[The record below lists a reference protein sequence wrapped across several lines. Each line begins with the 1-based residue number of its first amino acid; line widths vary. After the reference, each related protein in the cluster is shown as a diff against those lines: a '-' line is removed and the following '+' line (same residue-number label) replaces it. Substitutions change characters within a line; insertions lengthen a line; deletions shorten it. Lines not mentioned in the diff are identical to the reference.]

1 MTNIKELIKNLK
13 EIENKENYI
22 VDINFPNPFQIEIK
36 INK

>member
-1 MTNIKELIKNLK
+1 MSIKELIKNLK

>member
-1 MTNIKELIKNLK
+1 MSIKELIKNLK
-13 EIENKENYI
+13 EIKNKENYI

>member
-1 MTNIKELIKNLK
+1 MSIKELIKNLK
-13 EIENKENYI
+13 KIENKENYI

>member
-1 MTNIKELIKNLK
+1 MSIKELIKNLK

-22 VDINFPNPFQIEIK
+22 VDVNFPNPFQIEIK